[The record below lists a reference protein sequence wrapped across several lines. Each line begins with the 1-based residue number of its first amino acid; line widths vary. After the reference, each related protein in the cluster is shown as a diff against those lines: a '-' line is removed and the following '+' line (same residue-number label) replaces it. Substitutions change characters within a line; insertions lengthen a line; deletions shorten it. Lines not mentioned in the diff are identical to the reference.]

1 MSMLIG
7 NLSTRPFYNERLVSV
22 VLGVLLI
29 GVIIAAAIS
38 IGHAISLSSQYT
50 ALTSRVRHDE
60 SEAKTLKKV
69 LSAVQN
75 EASAEETNLLT
86 SATREVESV
95 VARRIFSW
103 TALFNRIER
112 TLPADVMVTAIR
124 PDFFDDQTVSV
135 SLDLVGRS
143 VEAIDVFVEN
153 LEQSGGFT
161 KLLIRQEELTDAGM
175 YRANLFGHYLS
186 ETELSRNPS
195 FLGNPNSIEAI
206 IASLDDLGSSEGIR

>member
-1 MSMLIG
+1 MSIPTG

-50 ALTSRVRHDE
+50 VLTSRVRHDE
-60 SEAKTLKKV
+60 SKAKTLQKA

-75 EASAEETNLLT
+75 EVSAEETDLIT
-86 SATREVESV
+86 TATREVERV
-95 VARRIFSW
+95 VARRMFSW
-103 TALFNRIER
+103 TELFNRIER
-112 TLPADVMVTAIR
+112 TLPVDVMVTAIR
-124 PDFFDDQTVSV
+124 PDFFDVQTVSI

-161 KLLIRQEELTDAGM
+161 KLLIRQEELTDTGM
-175 YRANLFGHYLS
+175 YRANLLGYYLS
-186 ETELSRNPS
+186 KTELSRNPS
-195 FLGNPNSIEAI
+195 FLGNSNSVEAI
-206 IASLDDLGSSEGIR
+206 ISSLDDLGSSEGIR